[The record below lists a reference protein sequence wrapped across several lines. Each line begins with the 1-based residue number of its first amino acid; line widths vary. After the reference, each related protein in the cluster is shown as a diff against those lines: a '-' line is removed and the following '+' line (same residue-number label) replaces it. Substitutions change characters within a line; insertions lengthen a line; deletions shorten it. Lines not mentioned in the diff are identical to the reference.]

1 MWRERVYNGTLRP
14 KSEEIITGEYLNDL
28 LGGLNVTVA
37 TNHSTKLSEAHDVN
51 FITTGLYLGD
61 KYAARD
67 KRFLVRNGF
76 THVLNA
82 AEGSDEYQVNTNQY
96 YYRDAKINYLGVPG
110 HDRPSWNISVYFEEA
125 AKFID
130 QAIKGGGKVLVHCV
144 VGISRS
150 ATLVIAYLMI
160 YKGMNAAE
168 ALVYTFKRRR
178 VYPNP
183 GFLNHLAQL
192 NTLLNKT
199 REPPLKSYL
208 L

>member
-14 KSEEIITGEYLNDL
+14 KTEEVITGGYLSDL
-28 LGGLNVTVA
+28 LDGLNYTVP
-37 TNHSTKLSEAHDVN
+37 TNYSTRVSEAHDVN

-61 KYAARD
+61 KYAAKDR
-67 KRFLVRNGF
+67 RFLQRNGF

-82 AEGSDEYQVNTNQY
+82 AEGIDEYQVNTNQY
-96 YYRDAKINYLGVPG
+96 YYKDAKITYLGIPG
-110 HDRPSWNISVYFEEA
+110 HDRPSWNISVYFDIA
-125 AKFID
+125 ARFID
-130 QAIKGGGKVLVHCV
+130 QAVKSGGKVLVHCV

-150 ATLVIAYLMI
+150 ATFVIAYLMI

-168 ALVYTFKRRR
+168 ALDFVFKKRR

-192 NTLLNKT
+192 NSVLNKT
-199 REPPLKSYL
+199 RQPTFKSYL